1 MLVHRHDD
9 APWHGW
15 REGVRSRV
23 WSSAQH
29 GANGMHM
36 GEQIF
41 QPGHGVPV
49 HWHYY
54 EEHVT
59 VFRGTAEFVVNDEKE
74 RVEGPAT
81 VILPPQSSHG
91 FVNAGEGELHIIGAA
106 NWPIH
111 ETMYVEDEAGTVTRG
126 WEVGFTGRR
135 KMVATD
141 EPGR

>member
-1 MLVHRHDD
+1 MLMHRHDD
-9 APWHGW
+9 MPWHGW

-41 QPGHGVPV
+41 QPGYGVPV

-59 VFRGTAEFVVNDEKE
+59 VFRGTAEFTVGDEKE
-74 RVEGPAT
+74 IVVGPTT
-81 VILPPQSSHG
+81 VILPPQSTHG
-91 FVNAGEGELHIIGAA
+91 FVNAGEDELHIIGAA

-111 ETMYVEDEAGTVTRG
+111 ETMYAEDPEGTVTRG
-126 WEVGFTGRR
+126 WEPGVEGRR
-135 KMVATD
+135 RMVDSKQA
-141 EPGR
+141 GR